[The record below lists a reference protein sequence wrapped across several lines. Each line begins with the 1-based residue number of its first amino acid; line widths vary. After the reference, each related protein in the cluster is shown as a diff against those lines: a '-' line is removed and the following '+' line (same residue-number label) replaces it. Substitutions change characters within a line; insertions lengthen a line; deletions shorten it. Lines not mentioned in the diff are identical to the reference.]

1 MRDAE
6 CGKRS
11 FAAGYL
17 MGLSGLPAA
26 AAPAQLP
33 SEPTMCLYN
42 GMLLPYLKWDEETF
56 AHALVT
62 FDCKLL
68 EFKLVIYKKADYYT
82 IETPIIGG
90 TFVEPWFGSEEENSA
105 IVFSCKPG
113 ETSWIQ
119 TDKTNYSVYLKR
131 YSVMVTRGRERV
143 IWANFNL
150 LFDDST
156 PYVNGSAPEPIAN
169 AEAFNGKNCYNAV
182 VLPPLL
188 FSNVG
193 SDEGIAIMK
202 HETED
207 LYVLFWYSNKFQ
219 LKSVADGISVRG
231 GDRMGVYTCP
241 AGGDSWKSASYNNYV
256 KEEYDPNNNY
266 PQYSIGKFENLVWTL
281 HDMTELA
288 AVYTS
293 MPGSDP
299 VPVVIPESAPG
310 AVTDNKMLM
319 LGCRLGHL
327 VRTHSVSGGSDVP
340 AGVLVSSDGFILR
353 DSNGLYLT
361 GKDDT

>member
-1 MRDAE
+1 MDE
-6 CGKRS
+6 VKKRS

-17 MGLSGLPAA
+17 MGLAGMPVA

-42 GMLLPYLKWDEETF
+42 GMLLPYLKWDGKTF
-56 AHALVT
+56 TRALVT

-68 EFKLVIYKKADYYT
+68 EFKLVLYKKADYYT
-82 IETPIIGG
+82 IETPLIGG

-131 YSVMVTRGRERV
+131 YTVMVTRIRERV

-169 AEAFNGKNCYNAV
+169 AEEFNGKNCYNAV
-182 VLPPLL
+182 VLPPFPFLSL
-188 FSNVG
+188 D
-193 SDEGIAIMK
+193 SDDSIAIMK

-207 LYVLFWYSNKFQ
+207 VYVLFAYDYTFQ
-219 LKSVADGISVRG
+219 LKYVDDGINVRG
-231 GDRMGVYTCP
+231 GGRYDMSVFTCP
-241 AGGDSWKSASYNNYV
+241 AGGDSWKSAYYDDYV
-256 KEEYDPNNNY
+256 KEEYDPNDNY
-266 PQYSIGKFENLVWTL
+266 PKYSIGKFENLVWTL

-288 AVYTS
+288 AVFTS

-299 VPVVIPESAPG
+299 VPVVIPESKPG
-310 AVTDNKMLM
+310 AVNDNKLMM
-319 LGCRLGHL
+319 LGCRLGYV
-327 VRTHSVSGGSDVP
+327 VRAQMASNAPDVP
-340 AGVLVSSDGFILR
+340 VGALISSDDFILQ
-353 DSNGLYLT
+353 DSGGLYLIA
-361 GKDDT
+361 KEDS